1 MLQNFLNW
9 ITDNS
14 VRFYVI
20 AALVTLLG
28 TILAY
33 LSIEPAPDNHIV
45 ISAGREDGA
54 YYQYAQQYAKSLAVE
69 GVELEV
75 LASNG
80 SLENLQR
87 LRDPGSDVDLAF
99 VQGGVSKASDAKTL
113 VSLASLYYE
122 PLWFFYRMEV
132 ADEIDNLAIMEG
144 HRLAI
149 GGEGSGTKAIVSQ
162 LLAENGL
169 AVTAQ
174 ATLSIGGSD
183 AADELIEGR
192 IEGAFFVASPTSPT
206 LQRLFTQTNVRLM
219 SFERA
224 GAYAMRYRFL
234 SQVQLPHGALDL
246 KRDIPHQDIKMV
258 ATTANLVARKTLHP
272 ALVDLLL
279 ATATRVHG
287 HGGMFERRSQFP
299 SQDYVDLPISEEAE
313 RYLSHGP
320 SLLER
325 YLPFW
330 AATLIDRFKVMLVPF
345 LVLFVP
351 LFKILPAF
359 FIWRIRSS
367 IFRWYRE
374 LARVERQADKGS
386 REARQAAIARLDE
399 IDAVLRTMQV
409 PVAFSQDLYTLRHHV
424 DILRVKICRTDG

>member
-1 MLQNFLNW
+1 MLQRFLNW
-9 ITDNS
+9 IADNS
-14 VRFYVI
+14 FRFYVL
-20 AALVTLLG
+20 AALVTLFG

-54 YYQYAQQYAKSLAVE
+54 YYQYAKKYAEILIGD

-75 LASNG
+75 MTSNG

-87 LRDPGSDVDLAF
+87 LREPDSNVDLAF
-99 VQGGVSKASDAKTL
+99 VQGGVSDASDAGTL
-113 VSLASLYYE
+113 MSLASLYYE
-122 PLWFFYRMEV
+122 PLWFFYRIEV
-132 ADEIDNLAIMEG
+132 ADEIDNLATMEG
-144 HRLAI
+144 RRMAI
-149 GGEGSGTKAIVSQ
+149 GAEGSGTRAIVSR
-162 LLAENGL
+162 LLSDNGL

-174 ATLSIGGSD
+174 TVLPIGGSD
-183 AADELIEGR
+183 AADALIEGL
-192 IEGAFFVASPTSPT
+192 IDGAFFVASSTSPT
-206 LQRLFTQTNVRLM
+206 LQKLFTQSDIRLM
-219 SFERA
+219 SFNRA

-246 KRDIPHQDIKMV
+246 KHDVPHQDIKMV
-258 ATTANLVARKTLHP
+258 ATTANLVARKKLHP

-279 ATATRVHG
+279 ATVIRVHG
-287 HGGMFERRSQFP
+287 QGGMFESRGQFP
-299 SQDYVDLPISEEAE
+299 SQDYVNLPISEEAK

-320 SLLER
+320 SFLER

-330 AATLIDRFKVMLVPF
+330 TATLIDRFKVMLVPF

-359 FIWRIRSS
+359 FIWRIRAS
-367 IFRWYRE
+367 IFCWYRE
-374 LARVERQADKGS
+374 LALVEQQVDNDSK
-386 REARQAAIARLDE
+386 EAFQAANTRLDE
-399 IDAVLRTMQV
+399 IDDAIRGMRV

-424 DILRVKICRTDG
+424 DGLRVKISRRQG